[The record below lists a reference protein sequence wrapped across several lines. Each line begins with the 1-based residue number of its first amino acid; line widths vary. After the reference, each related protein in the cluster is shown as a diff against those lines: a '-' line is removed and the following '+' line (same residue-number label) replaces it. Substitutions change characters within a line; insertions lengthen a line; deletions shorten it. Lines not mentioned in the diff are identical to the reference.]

1 MLSGLLGVL
10 LLTTVGRSER
20 VRSLVQE
27 RTASLEE
34 ARAEAEEA
42 GSARA
47 LFLATMIH
55 EIRTPLNA
63 VLGMTDLLLQSDLD
77 GEEQEYASSVRDA
90 GRDLLAVVNDIL
102 DFSKID
108 AGRLEL
114 EEQPFDL
121 TRVVRDETRMFG
133 EIGRAHV

>member
-1 MLSGLLGVL
+1 MSGLLGVL